1 MKKSSWKQTKPCKF
15 EWGRNGEYLYL
26 KTIAPIDNYDFYQLY
41 PELVE
46 FSWQRYHEQEHQYPD
61 SFQLMRQHDLNGL
74 LNRRE
79 QYQCE
84 FPGCDEFAEE
94 VPAFY
99 FAKDPGKENLKLL
112 AKVKFRDYGDNLDH
126 PELEES
132 WEIMRKLDI
141 VHYDFENS
149 VITKLLPDLN
159 RIFQSDAYRGLGD
172 AHVRGIKAYLQKWLD
187 FEQSDENCFQPG
199 CPYKRIKLGANC
211 GRHHFEM
218 MEKEPFP
225 NEFFDAD
232 NETCVKMLKQWQS

>member
-46 FSWQRYHEQEHQYPD
+46 YSWQRYHQQEHKYPD

-74 LNRRE
+74 LNRY
-79 QYQCE
+79 QYSPDSDDQ
-84 FPGCDEFAEE
+84 EE